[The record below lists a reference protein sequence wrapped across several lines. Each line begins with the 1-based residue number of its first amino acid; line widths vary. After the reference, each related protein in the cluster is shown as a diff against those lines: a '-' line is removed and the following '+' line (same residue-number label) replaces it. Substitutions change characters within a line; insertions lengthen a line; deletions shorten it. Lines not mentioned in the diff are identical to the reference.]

1 MKIGICGKMCSGKS
15 TLANY
20 LKEKNNAL
28 YITSF
33 AYKLKEIA
41 KDLFDMQQKDRQLLI
56 QIGKKMREIEPNVW
70 INATIR
76 EANKHQ
82 DVIIDDIRYENELL
96 TLKKENWILIKLK
109 ISKNLQIQRIKKTYP
124 ETWRSHLNYINDN
137 SESQIDA
144 LNEKYFDYVIDVNK
158 TDPREYIDK
167 ILNDR

>member
-56 QIGKKMREIEPNVW
+56 QIGKKMREIETNVW

-137 SESQIDA
+137 SD
-144 LNEKYFDYVIDVNK
+144 NK
-158 TDPREYIDK
+158 
-167 ILNDR
+167 NDMRQ

>member
-56 QIGKKMREIEPNVW
+56 QIGKKMREIEKNVW

-96 TLKKENWILIKLK
+96 TLKKEKWILIKLK

-137 SESQIDA
+137 SESQIDDID
-144 LNEKYFDYVIDVNK
+144 ESHFDYVIDVDK
-158 TDPREYIDK
+158 TDPKQFIKQYLK
-167 ILNDR
+167 V